1 MKKIILCGFIV
12 VVLMLAACQAPG
24 AASSTDIVSGNDTA
38 AESPT
43 QELSAEETIRRF
55 FECFNNRDAE
65 GINALM
71 ETGLRMTLTEEESAV
86 LKLISCTELQTDGEA
101 SVVEAV
107 FDVKLDDRICLHL
120 KRANIHGGLSWIRQ
134 RRCLA
139 YCQLWR
145 VGIWIFRV

>member
-107 FDVKLDDRICLHL
+107 FDVKLDDRHMSSFEEGKYTWRFELDKGSDGVWRI
-120 KRANIHGGLSWIRQ
+120 ANYG
-134 RRCLA
+134 
-139 YCQLWR
+139 
-145 VGIWIFRV
+145 V